1 MGTRNGP
8 SVSITFWSMSYNQ
21 PSIHRCAMKLYDLK
35 QTFRSEHGSA
45 LITAVLILMVV
56 TVIGIIASRTADIEL
71 RIATHDKVHKM
82 TWFATDAAIEG
93 VVPELVEQALEMR
106 LSEEDMENIEELIQI
121 RTDVLS
127 ITHPRFFLNEPSTC
141 ELNVPTRDNADIVL
155 AAEALGHADVHVRV
169 YGPTMAMGGGSLLMV
184 EGYHG
189 EGKGAASGGTMILYT
204 LRGFG
209 MGESNSQA
217 RLANQW
223 RHVIR

>member
-1 MGTRNGP
+1 MQL
-8 SVSITFWSMSYNQ
+8 SI
-21 PSIHRCAMKLYDLK
+21 LK
-35 QTFRSEHGSA
+35 NYCPNNNGSA
-45 LITAVLILMVV
+45 LITTVLILLVV

-82 TWFATDAAIEG
+82 TWLATDATIEG

-106 LSEEDMENIEELIQI
+106 LSQEDMANIEELIQI
-121 RTDVLS
+121 RGDVLS
-127 ITHPRFFLNEPSTC
+127 ITNPRFFLNESSTC
-141 ELNVPTRDNADIVL
+141 QLNAPTPGNADIVL
-155 AAEALGHADVHVRV
+155 AAEALGRADVHVRV

-204 LRGFG
+204 MRGLG
-209 MGESNSQA
+209 MGEANSQA